1 MKNRITLLLVGAL
14 TLGSLAFGDI
24 QSSPGSHW
32 NWSRKLSRGL
42 ANLAYGWAEYPIT
55 WQKVERSEG
64 VNAAGA
70 SAVVEGTSRSLVRV
84 GYGLYEFVTFPFPTY
99 KASYR
104 PPYKKKERFD
114 TWFGYDEFP
123 PQVGFTSQ
131 ARYGRTQSW

>member
-1 MKNRITLLLVGAL
+1 MKNHITLLLVGAL

-32 NWSRKLSRGL
+32 NWSRKLSRALG
-42 ANLAYGWAEYPIT
+42 NLAYGPAEYFVH
-55 WQKVERSEG
+55 WQKAERSEG

-70 SAVVEGTSRSLVRV
+70 SMVIEGTSRSLVRV
-84 GYGLYEFVTFPFPTY
+84 GYGLYEFVTFPFPTH
-99 KASYR
+99 KGSYR
-104 PPYKKKERFD
+104 PPYYKKERFD
-114 TWFGYDEFP
+114 PWFGYQEFP

>member
-14 TLGSLAFGDI
+14 TLGSMAFGDI

-55 WQKVERSEG
+55 WQKVERADG

-70 SAVVEGTSRSLVRV
+70 SAVVEGTTRGLVRV
-84 GYGLYEFVTFPFPTY
+84 GYGLYEFATFPFPTY
-99 KASYR
+99 KGSYR
-104 PPYKKKERFD
+104 PPYKKKDRFD
-114 TWFGYDEFP
+114 TWFGYEEFP

-131 ARYGRTQSW
+131 ARYGRIQSW